1 MTDFAVRYC
10 FFDRDS
16 GHTGEGNALVR
27 LDGSDAT
34 GRQDLGCDH
43 PEQRQWIEGYIA
55 VAIANEF
62 PQHIPERLVVLIT
75 RLVVATSPS
84 CTAAEE
90 NL

>member
-1 MTDFAVRYC
+1 MTLLHVCYR

-27 LDGSDAT
+27 LDGRDAT
-34 GRQDLGCDH
+34 GTLDLGCDD
-43 PEQRQWIEGYIA
+43 PEQRQWIEGYLA
-55 VAIANEF
+55 EAIANQF
-62 PQHIPERLVVLIT
+62 PQHTPGRLVVLIT
-75 RLVVATSPS
+75 R